1 MRITKTMCQTQVD
14 MLNTTLH
21 GDAETHR
28 KEFSS
33 TGNSLAPQVD
43 GRWRSI
49 PGRYVIDHSYGGYK
63 LCRYCNEGG
72 GEYDVTN
79 YRMTARELYYVLTGI
94 NTVLRLDAHRPM
106 LLETEVLRY
115 A

>member
-28 KEFSS
+28 
-33 TGNSLAPQVD
+33 NVD
-43 GRWRSI
+43 GRYLAI
-49 PGRYVIDHSYGGYK
+49 PERYDIKQMYDGYY
-63 LCRYCNEGG
+63 LCRYCNEDGG
-72 GEYDVTN
+72 VYDVTN

-94 NTVLRLDAHRPM
+94 NTVLRLDAHKP
-106 LLETEVLRY
+106 LINSIVNAQGVSY
-115 A
+115 VQH

>member
-1 MRITKTMCQTQVD
+1 MRITKTMCQSQVD
-14 MLNTTLH
+14 MLNTTLF

-28 KEFSS
+28 KDAE
-33 TGNSLAPQVD
+33 

-49 PGRYVIDHSYGGYK
+49 PNRYTIDHSYGGYK

-72 GEYDVTN
+72 GVYEVTN

-94 NTVLRLDAHRPM
+94 NTVLRLDAHRPL
-106 LLETEVLRY
+106 LLETETLRY

>member
-1 MRITKTMCQTQVD
+1 MRITKTMCQIQVD

-21 GDAETHR
+21 GDAETHTR
-28 KEFSS
+28 
-33 TGNSLAPQVD
+33 VD

-49 PGRYVIDHSYGGYK
+49 PDRYTIDHSYGGYK
-63 LCRYCNEGG
+63 LCRYCNKSGG
-72 GEYDVTN
+72 VDEITN

-106 LLETEVLRY
+106 LLETEVLNC

>member
-21 GDAETHR
+21 GDAETHTHTDR
-28 KEFSS
+28 K
-33 TGNSLAPQVD
+33 
-43 GRWRSI
+43 WRSI
-49 PGRYVIDHSYGGYK
+49 PERYTIDHSYNGYK

-72 GEYDVTN
+72 GEYEITN

-94 NTVLRLDAHRPM
+94 NTVLRLDAHKP
-106 LLETEVLRY
+106 LINSILDAQGVSY
-115 A
+115 AQH

>member
-14 MLNTTLH
+14 MLNTTLF
-21 GDAETHR
+21 GDAETHT
-28 KEFSS
+28 KDQ
-33 TGNSLAPQVD
+33 TD

-49 PGRYVIDHSYGGYK
+49 PDRYTIDHSYGGYK

-72 GEYDVTN
+72 GVYEITN

-94 NTVLRLDAHRPM
+94 NTVLRLDAHRPL
-106 LLETEVLRY
+106 LLESEALRY

>member
-21 GDAETHR
+21 GDADTYTMTEG
-28 KEFSS
+28 K
-33 TGNSLAPQVD
+33 
-43 GRWRSI
+43 WRSL
-49 PGRYVIDHSYGGYK
+49 PERYVIDHAYGGYK

-72 GEYDVTN
+72 GEYEITT

-94 NTVLRLDAHRPM
+94 NTVLRLDAHKP
-106 LLETEVLRY
+106 LINSIANAQGVSY
-115 A
+115 VQH